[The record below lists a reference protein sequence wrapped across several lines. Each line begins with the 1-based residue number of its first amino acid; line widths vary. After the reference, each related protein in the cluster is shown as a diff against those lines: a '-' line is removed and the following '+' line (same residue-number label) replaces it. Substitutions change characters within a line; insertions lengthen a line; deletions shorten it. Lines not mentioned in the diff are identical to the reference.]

1 MEDLSSDL
9 DSEKTM
15 NTALNNVITSMWDSL
30 RKYEKSYRELKT
42 ENIDNQSKL
51 QELKKGILAKENEYR
66 KAVAD
71 RSELLAEIA
80 MYKDTLSQ
88 SDQVKKQLDSS
99 TSELIQL
106 KRHNAQLK
114 EESGII
120 QDQLQV
126 LQGNLASIDSMYI
139 AYKKVYSSMLKNVL
153 DIIELPETEEDIIK
167 VSEKLLDIYAEK
179 SLAKTDNSEE
189 IFVLQAEIFALKSKL
204 TDNVSKDEEILELRK
219 SVEIAMYERNKL
231 QKLIDDSSYNSDALV
246 RMPIDEKDA
255 EIKDLHLQIEVNVN
269 QIENLKNQ
277 LKDAEKDLDD
287 QKTTIQGLRE
297 QLITL
302 KELSPEANMRRSTL
316 ESSLEKC
323 RQETLQKDIRIKE
336 LNVEIL
342 EKEDQIDF
350 LKTSLQSIDTE
361 LLMSLQSENTSLKKE
376 RESLANSLEAVTKKL
391 DKISKQSSK

>member
-15 NTALNNVITSMWDSL
+15 NTALNNAITSMWDSL
-30 RKYEKSYRELKT
+30 RKYEESYRELKT
-42 ENIDNQSKL
+42 ENVSNQLKL
-51 QELKKGILAKENEYR
+51 QELKKGVHSKDNEYR
-66 KAVAD
+66 KAIAN

-80 MYKDTLSQ
+80 LYKDTLSQ
-88 SDQVKKQLDSS
+88 SDKVKKQLDSS

-106 KRHNAQLK
+106 KRHNAKLK

-126 LQGNLASIDSMYI
+126 LQGNLASIDSMYV

-204 TDNVSKDEEILELRK
+204 TNNVTKDEEIIELRK
-219 SVEIAMYERNKL
+219 SVEIAIYERNKL
-231 QKLIDDSSYNSDALV
+231 QKLIDDSSYNSDALD
-246 RMPIDEKDA
+246 RIPTDEKDA

-277 LKDAEKDLDD
+277 MKDAEKDLDD

-302 KELSPEANMRRSTL
+302 KELSPEADMRRSTL
-316 ESSLEKC
+316 ESSLEKY
-323 RQETLQKDIRIKE
+323 RQESLQKDIRIKE

-342 EKEDQIDF
+342 EKEDHIDF
-350 LKTSLQSIDTE
+350 LKSSLQSIDTE
-361 LLMSLQSENTSLKKE
+361 LLMTLQSENTSLKKE
-376 RESLANSLEAVTKKL
+376 RESLASSLEAVTKKL

>member
-1 MEDLSSDL
+1 MEDLSSNL

-15 NTALNNVITSMWDSL
+15 NTALNNVIASMWDSL

-51 QELKKGILAKENEYR
+51 QELKKGVLAKENEYR

-80 MYKDTLSQ
+80 MYKDTSSQ

-204 TDNVSKDEEILELRK
+204 TNNVSKDEEILELRK
-219 SVEIAMYERNKL
+219 SVEIAMFERNKL
-231 QKLIDDSSYNSDALV
+231 QKLIDDSSYNSDALD
-246 RMPIDEKDA
+246 RIPIDEKDA

-269 QIENLKNQ
+269 QIEILKNQ

>member
-15 NTALNNVITSMWDSL
+15 NTALNNVIASMWDSL

-51 QELKKGILAKENEYR
+51 QELKKGVLAKENEYR

-80 MYKDTLSQ
+80 IYKDTLSQ

-114 EESGII
+114 EESAII

-204 TDNVSKDEEILELRK
+204 TNNVSKDEEILELRK
-219 SVEIAMYERNKL
+219 SVEIAMFERNKL
-231 QKLIDDSSYNSDALV
+231 QKLIDDSSYNSDALD
-246 RMPIDEKDA
+246 RIPIDEKDA

-269 QIENLKNQ
+269 QIEILKNQ

-350 LKTSLQSIDTE
+350 LKSSLQSIDTE

-376 RESLANSLEAVTKKL
+376 RESLASSLEAVTKKL

>member
-1 MEDLSSDL
+1 MEDLSSNL

-15 NTALNNVITSMWDSL
+15 NTALNNVIASMWDSL

-51 QELKKGILAKENEYR
+51 QELKKGVLAKENEYR

-80 MYKDTLSQ
+80 MYKDTSSQ

-204 TDNVSKDEEILELRK
+204 TNNVSKDEEILELRK
-219 SVEIAMYERNKL
+219 SVEIAMFERNKL
-231 QKLIDDSSYNSDALV
+231 QKLIDDSSYNSDALD
-246 RMPIDEKDA
+246 RIPIDEKDA

-269 QIENLKNQ
+269 QIEILKNQ

-376 RESLANSLEAVTKKL
+376 RESLASSLEAVTKKL

>member
-1 MEDLSSDL
+1 MEDLSSNL

-15 NTALNNVITSMWDSL
+15 NTALNNVIASMWDSL

-51 QELKKGILAKENEYR
+51 QELKKGLLAKENEYR

-80 MYKDTLSQ
+80 MYKDTSSQ

-204 TDNVSKDEEILELRK
+204 TDNVSKDEESLELRK
-219 SVEIAMYERNKL
+219 SVEIAMFERNKL
-231 QKLIDDSSYNSDALV
+231 QKLIDDSSYNSDALD
-246 RMPIDEKDA
+246 RIPIDEKDA

-269 QIENLKNQ
+269 QIEILKNQ

>member
-42 ENIDNQSKL
+42 ENEGNQSKL
-51 QELKKGILAKENEYR
+51 QELKKGVQVKENEYR

-88 SDQVKKQLDSS
+88 SEQVKKQLDSS

-114 EESGII
+114 EESGIV

-139 AYKKVYSSMLKNVL
+139 TYKKVYSSMLKNVL

-204 TDNVSKDEEILELRK
+204 TNNISKDEEILELRK

-231 QKLIDDSSYNSDALV
+231 QKMIDDSSYKSDAVV
-246 RMPIDEKDA
+246 RIPIDEKDA

-316 ESSLEKC
+316 ESSLEKY

-350 LKTSLQSIDTE
+350 LKSSLQSIDTE

-376 RESLANSLEAVTKKL
+376 RESLASSLEAVTKKL

>member
-15 NTALNNVITSMWDSL
+15 NTALNNVIASMWDSL

-51 QELKKGILAKENEYR
+51 QELKKGVLAKENEYR

-204 TDNVSKDEEILELRK
+204 TNNVSKDEEILELRK
-219 SVEIAMYERNKL
+219 SVEIAMFERNKL
-231 QKLIDDSSYNSDALV
+231 QKLIDDSSYNPDALD
-246 RMPIDEKDA
+246 RIPIDEKDA

>member
-15 NTALNNVITSMWDSL
+15 NTALNNVIASMWDSL

-51 QELKKGILAKENEYR
+51 QELKKGVLAKENEYR

-80 MYKDTLSQ
+80 IYKDTLSQ

-114 EESGII
+114 EESAII

-204 TDNVSKDEEILELRK
+204 TNNVSKDEEILELRK
-219 SVEIAMYERNKL
+219 SVEIAMFERNKL
-231 QKLIDDSSYNSDALV
+231 QKLIDDSSYNSDALD
-246 RMPIDEKDA
+246 RIPIDEKDA

-269 QIENLKNQ
+269 QIEILKNQ

>member
-42 ENIDNQSKL
+42 ENEGNQSKL
-51 QELKKGILAKENEYR
+51 QELKKGVQAKENEYR

-114 EESGII
+114 EESGIV

-139 AYKKVYSSMLKNVL
+139 TYKKVYSSMLKNVL

-204 TDNVSKDEEILELRK
+204 TNNVSKDEEILELRK

-231 QKLIDDSSYNSDALV
+231 QKMIDDSSYKSDAV
-246 RMPIDEKDA
+246 IRIPIDEKDA

-316 ESSLEKC
+316 ESSLEKY

-350 LKTSLQSIDTE
+350 LKSSLQSIDTE

-376 RESLANSLEAVTKKL
+376 RESLASSLEAVTKKL

>member
-51 QELKKGILAKENEYR
+51 QELKKGILAKESEYR

-204 TDNVSKDEEILELRK
+204 TNNISKDEEILELRK

-277 LKDAEKDLDD
+277 MKDAEKDLDD

>member
-1 MEDLSSDL
+1 MEDLSSNL

-51 QELKKGILAKENEYR
+51 QELKKGVLAKENEYR

-80 MYKDTLSQ
+80 MYKDTSSQ

-179 SLAKTDNSEE
+179 SLAKTDDSEE

-219 SVEIAMYERNKL
+219 SVEIAMFERNKL
-231 QKLIDDSSYNSDALV
+231 QKLIDDSSYNSDALD
-246 RMPIDEKDA
+246 RIPIDEKDA

-269 QIENLKNQ
+269 QIEILKNQ

>member
-15 NTALNNVITSMWDSL
+15 NTALNNVIASMWDSL

-51 QELKKGILAKENEYR
+51 QELKKGVQAKENEYR

-80 MYKDTLSQ
+80 MYKDTSSQ

-139 AYKKVYSSMLKNVL
+139 AYKKVYSSMLKSVL

-219 SVEIAMYERNKL
+219 SVEIAMFERNKL
-231 QKLIDDSSYNSDALV
+231 QKLIDDSSYNSDALD
-246 RMPIDEKDA
+246 RIPIDEKDA

-269 QIENLKNQ
+269 QIEILKNQ

>member
-15 NTALNNVITSMWDSL
+15 NTALNNAITSMWDSL
-30 RKYEKSYRELKT
+30 RKYEESYRELKT
-42 ENIDNQSKL
+42 ENASNQSKL
-51 QELKKGILAKENEYR
+51 QELKKGLQSKDNEYR
-66 KAVAD
+66 KAIAN

-80 MYKDTLSQ
+80 LYKDTLSQ
-88 SDQVKKQLDSS
+88 SDKVKKQLDSS

-106 KRHNAQLK
+106 KRHNAKLK

-126 LQGNLASIDSMYI
+126 LQGNLASIDSMYV

-204 TDNVSKDEEILELRK
+204 TNNVTKDEEIIELRK
-219 SVEIAMYERNKL
+219 SVEIAIYERNKL
-231 QKLIDDSSYNSDALV
+231 QKMIDDSSYNSDALD
-246 RMPIDEKDA
+246 RIPTDEKDA

-277 LKDAEKDLDD
+277 MKDAEKDLDD

>member
-51 QELKKGILAKENEYR
+51 QELKKGVLAKENEYR

-80 MYKDTLSQ
+80 MYKDTSSQ

-204 TDNVSKDEEILELRK
+204 TNNVSKDEEILELRK

-376 RESLANSLEAVTKKL
+376 RESLASSLEAVTKKL

>member
-15 NTALNNVITSMWDSL
+15 NTALNNAITSMWDSL
-30 RKYEKSYRELKT
+30 RKYEESYRELKT
-42 ENIDNQSKL
+42 ENVSNQLKL
-51 QELKKGILAKENEYR
+51 QELKKGVHSKDNEYR
-66 KAVAD
+66 KAIAN

-80 MYKDTLSQ
+80 LYKDTLSQ
-88 SDQVKKQLDSS
+88 SDKVKKQLDSS

-106 KRHNAQLK
+106 KRHNAKLK

-126 LQGNLASIDSMYI
+126 LQGNLASIDSMYV

-204 TDNVSKDEEILELRK
+204 TNNVTKDEEIIELRK
-219 SVEIAMYERNKL
+219 SVEIAIYERNKL
-231 QKLIDDSSYNSDALV
+231 QKLIDDSSYNSDALD
-246 RMPIDEKDA
+246 RIPIDEKDA

-277 LKDAEKDLDD
+277 MKDAEKDLDD

-302 KELSPEANMRRSTL
+302 KELSPEADMRRSTL
-316 ESSLEKC
+316 ESSLEKY
-323 RQETLQKDIRIKE
+323 RQESLQKDIRIKE

-342 EKEDQIDF
+342 EKEDHIDF
-350 LKTSLQSIDTE
+350 LKSSLQSIDTE
-361 LLMSLQSENTSLKKE
+361 LLMTLQSENTSLKKE
-376 RESLANSLEAVTKKL
+376 RESLASSLEAVTKKL

>member
-42 ENIDNQSKL
+42 ENEGNQSKL
-51 QELKKGILAKENEYR
+51 QELKKGVQAKENEYR

-114 EESGII
+114 EESGIV

-139 AYKKVYSSMLKNVL
+139 TYKKVYSSMLKNVL

-204 TDNVSKDEEILELRK
+204 TNNVSKDEEILELRK

-231 QKLIDDSSYNSDALV
+231 QKMIDDSSYKSDAV
-246 RMPIDEKDA
+246 IRIPIDEKDA

-287 QKTTIQGLRE
+287 QKMTIQGLRE

-316 ESSLEKC
+316 ESSLEKY

-350 LKTSLQSIDTE
+350 LKSSLQSIDTE

-376 RESLANSLEAVTKKL
+376 RESLASSLEAVTKKL

>member
-42 ENIDNQSKL
+42 ENEGNQSKL
-51 QELKKGILAKENEYR
+51 QELKKGIQVKENEYR

-88 SDQVKKQLDSS
+88 SEQVKKQLDSS

-114 EESGII
+114 EESGIV

-139 AYKKVYSSMLKNVL
+139 TYKKVYSSMLKNVL

-204 TDNVSKDEEILELRK
+204 TNNVSKDEEILELRK

-231 QKLIDDSSYNSDALV
+231 QKMIDDSSYKSDAV
-246 RMPIDEKDA
+246 IRIPIDEKDA

-316 ESSLEKC
+316 ESSLEKY

-350 LKTSLQSIDTE
+350 LKSSLQSIDTE

-376 RESLANSLEAVTKKL
+376 RESLASSLEAVTKKL

>member
-1 MEDLSSDL
+1 MEDLSSNL

-15 NTALNNVITSMWDSL
+15 NTALNNVIASMWDSL

-51 QELKKGILAKENEYR
+51 QELKKGVLAKENEYR

-80 MYKDTLSQ
+80 MYKDTSSQ

-219 SVEIAMYERNKL
+219 SVEIAMFERNKL

-246 RMPIDEKDA
+246 RIPIDEKDA

-269 QIENLKNQ
+269 QIEILKNQ

>member
-42 ENIDNQSKL
+42 ENEGNQSKL
-51 QELKKGILAKENEYR
+51 QELKKGVQVKENEYR

-114 EESGII
+114 EESGIV

-139 AYKKVYSSMLKNVL
+139 TYKKVYSSMLKNVL

-204 TDNVSKDEEILELRK
+204 TNNVSKDEEILELRK

-231 QKLIDDSSYNSDALV
+231 QKMIDDSSYKSDAV
-246 RMPIDEKDA
+246 IRIPIDEKDA

-316 ESSLEKC
+316 ESSLEKY

-350 LKTSLQSIDTE
+350 LKSSLQSIDTE

-376 RESLANSLEAVTKKL
+376 RESLASSLEAVTKKL

>member
-15 NTALNNVITSMWDSL
+15 NTALNNVIASMWDSL

-51 QELKKGILAKENEYR
+51 QELKKGVLAKENEYR

-80 MYKDTLSQ
+80 MYKDTSSQ

-204 TDNVSKDEEILELRK
+204 TNNVSKDEEILELRK
-219 SVEIAMYERNKL
+219 SVEIAMFERNKL
-231 QKLIDDSSYNSDALV
+231 QKLIDDSSYNSDALD
-246 RMPIDEKDA
+246 RIPIDEKDA

-269 QIENLKNQ
+269 QIEILKNQ

>member
-15 NTALNNVITSMWDSL
+15 NTALNNVIASMWDSL

-51 QELKKGILAKENEYR
+51 QELKKGVQAKENEYR

-80 MYKDTLSQ
+80 MYKDTSSQ

-219 SVEIAMYERNKL
+219 SVEIAMFERNKL
-231 QKLIDDSSYNSDALV
+231 QKLIDDSSYNSDALD
-246 RMPIDEKDA
+246 RIPIDEKDA

-269 QIENLKNQ
+269 QIEILKNQ

>member
-15 NTALNNVITSMWDSL
+15 NTALNNVIASMWDSL

-51 QELKKGILAKENEYR
+51 QELKKGVQAKENEYR

-80 MYKDTLSQ
+80 MYKDTSSQ

-204 TDNVSKDEEILELRK
+204 TNNVSKDEEILELRK
-219 SVEIAMYERNKL
+219 SVEIAMFERNKL
-231 QKLIDDSSYNSDALV
+231 QKLIDDSSYNSDALD
-246 RMPIDEKDA
+246 RIPIDEKDA

>member
-42 ENIDNQSKL
+42 ENEGNQSKL
-51 QELKKGILAKENEYR
+51 QELKKGIQVKENEYR

-88 SDQVKKQLDSS
+88 SEQVKKQLDSS

-114 EESGII
+114 EESGIV

-139 AYKKVYSSMLKNVL
+139 TYKKVYSSMLKNVL

-204 TDNVSKDEEILELRK
+204 NNNVSKDEEILGLRK

-231 QKLIDDSSYNSDALV
+231 QKMIDDSSYKSDAV
-246 RMPIDEKDA
+246 IRIPIDEKDA

-316 ESSLEKC
+316 ESSLEKY

-350 LKTSLQSIDTE
+350 LKSSLQSIDTE

-376 RESLANSLEAVTKKL
+376 RESLASSLEAVTKKL

>member
-1 MEDLSSDL
+1 M
-9 DSEKTM
+9 
-15 NTALNNVITSMWDSL
+15 
-30 RKYEKSYRELKT
+30 
-42 ENIDNQSKL
+42 
-51 QELKKGILAKENEYR
+51 
-66 KAVAD
+66 
-71 RSELLAEIA
+71 
-80 MYKDTLSQ
+80 
-88 SDQVKKQLDSS
+88 
-99 TSELIQL
+99 
-106 KRHNAQLK
+106 
-114 EESGII
+114 
-120 QDQLQV
+120 
-126 LQGNLASIDSMYI
+126 
-139 AYKKVYSSMLKNVL
+139 
-153 DIIELPETEEDIIK
+153 
-167 VSEKLLDIYAEK
+167 
-179 SLAKTDNSEE
+179 
-189 IFVLQAEIFALKSKL
+189 QAEIFALKSKL
-204 TDNVSKDEEILELRK
+204 TNNVTKDEEIIELRK
-219 SVEIAMYERNKL
+219 SVEIAIYERNKL
-231 QKLIDDSSYNSDALV
+231 QKMIDDTSYNSDALD
-246 RMPIDEKDA
+246 RIPTDEKDA

-269 QIENLKNQ
+269 QIEILKNQ

>member
-114 EESGII
+114 EESAII

-204 TDNVSKDEEILELRK
+204 TNNVSKDEEILELRK

-376 RESLANSLEAVTKKL
+376 RESLASSLEAVTKKL

>member
-1 MEDLSSDL
+1 MEDLSSNL

-15 NTALNNVITSMWDSL
+15 NTALNNVIASMWDSL

-51 QELKKGILAKENEYR
+51 QELKKGVLAKENEYR

-219 SVEIAMYERNKL
+219 SVEIAMFERNKL
-231 QKLIDDSSYNSDALV
+231 QKLIDDSSYNSDALD
-246 RMPIDEKDA
+246 RIPIDEKDA

-269 QIENLKNQ
+269 QIEILKNQ

>member
-179 SLAKTDNSEE
+179 SLAKTDDSEE

-204 TDNVSKDEEILELRK
+204 TNNISKDEEILELRK

-269 QIENLKNQ
+269 QIEILKNQ

-376 RESLANSLEAVTKKL
+376 RESLASSLEAVTKKL

>member
-15 NTALNNVITSMWDSL
+15 NTALNNVIASMWDSL

-219 SVEIAMYERNKL
+219 SVEIAMFERNKL
-231 QKLIDDSSYNSDALV
+231 QKLIDDSSYNPDALD
-246 RMPIDEKDA
+246 RIPIDEKDA

-269 QIENLKNQ
+269 QIEILKNQ

-376 RESLANSLEAVTKKL
+376 RESLASSLEAVTKKL

>member
-1 MEDLSSDL
+1 MEDLSSNL

-15 NTALNNVITSMWDSL
+15 NTALNNVIASMWDSL

-51 QELKKGILAKENEYR
+51 QELKKGVLAKENEYR

-80 MYKDTLSQ
+80 MYKDTSSQ

-219 SVEIAMYERNKL
+219 SVEIAMFERNKL
-231 QKLIDDSSYNSDALV
+231 QKLIDDSSYNSDALD
-246 RMPIDEKDA
+246 RIPIDEKDA

>member
-1 MEDLSSDL
+1 MEDLSSNL

-15 NTALNNVITSMWDSL
+15 NTALNNVIASMWDSL

-51 QELKKGILAKENEYR
+51 QELKKGVLAKENEYR

-80 MYKDTLSQ
+80 MYKDTSSQ

-219 SVEIAMYERNKL
+219 SVEIAMFERNKL
-231 QKLIDDSSYNSDALV
+231 QKLIDDSSYNSDALD
-246 RMPIDEKDA
+246 RIPIDEKDA

-269 QIENLKNQ
+269 QIEILKNQ

-323 RQETLQKDIRIKE
+323 RQETLKKDIRIKE